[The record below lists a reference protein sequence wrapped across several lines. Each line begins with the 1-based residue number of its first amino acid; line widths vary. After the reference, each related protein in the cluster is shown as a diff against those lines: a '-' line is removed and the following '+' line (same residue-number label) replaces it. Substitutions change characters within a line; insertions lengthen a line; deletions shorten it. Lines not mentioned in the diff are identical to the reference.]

1 MRKKTIVTCALAAL
15 CLVAFAQ
22 EEHGRHRPN
31 GGERPRR
38 HVRGDENGDRK
49 MHRSPE
55 SGERRR
61 PQLNEETRKLI
72 AAYRR
77 DPTETNKSAL
87 RKQVEADY
95 EKRIERKKAELAE
108 LKRSAG
114 SESQVK
120 EMEGELDE
128 MIQSRDRRID
138 QMMSR
143 FTEKRSRPDESEARE
158 GRRPHERRGGGR
170 HSGGRHGEGRRG
182 GRGHRTPRDRH
193 GDNG

>member
-1 MRKKTIVTCALAAL
+1 MCKKTIVTCAITVL
-15 CLVAFAQ
+15 CLMAFAQ

-31 GGERPRR
+31 GGERPHR
-38 HVRGDENGDRK
+38 HARGGENGDRK
-49 MHRSPE
+49 MHRSSE

-143 FTEKRSRPDESEARE
+143 FRIISSNSPSISFTRDSLPAVRFNSASSAFLRSIRFS
-158 GRRPHERRGGGR
+158 
-170 HSGGRHGEGRRG
+170 
-182 GRGHRTPRDRH
+182 
-193 GDNG
+193 

>member
-170 HSGGRHGEGRRG
+170 HGGGRHGEGRRG

>member
-95 EKRIERKKAELAE
+95 EKRIERKKAELAV

-158 GRRPHERRGGGR
+158 DRRPHERRGGGR

>member
-158 GRRPHERRGGGR
+158 GRGPHERRGGGR
-170 HSGGRHGEGRRG
+170 HGGGRHGGGRHG
-182 GRGHRTPRDRH
+182 GRGPRTPRDRH

>member
-1 MRKKTIVTCALAAL
+1 MCRKTIVTCALAAL

-38 HVRGDENGDRK
+38 HVREGENGDRK
-49 MHRSPE
+49 MHRASE

-61 PQLNEETRKLI
+61 PQLSEETRKLI

-77 DPTETNKSAL
+77 DPTEANKAAL

-95 EKRIERKKAELAE
+95 EKRIEHKKAELAK
-108 LKRSAG
+108 LKRTAD
-114 SESQVK
+114 SESRVK
-120 EMEGELDE
+120 ELEGEVDE
-128 MIQSRDRRID
+128 MIQSRDRRIN

-143 FTEKRSRPDESEARE
+143 FTEKRSQPDESKARE
-158 GRRPHERRGGGR
+158 DRRPHERRGGGR
-170 HSGGRHGEGRRG
+170 HGGGRHGEGRRG